1 MTENVEKETYYSQH
15 KVKLKNKQSTYY
27 HSVYK
32 PNQKIIGKNKFAKAE
47 KKYLINEFIFSV
59 SD

>member
-1 MTENVEKETYYSQH
+1 MTEPVGKETSYSKHQEER
-15 KVKLKNKQSTYY
+15 KIWQNKYY
-27 HSVYK
+27 HSTYK
-32 PNQKIIGKNKFAKAE
+32 PNQTIQKKNKFAKAE